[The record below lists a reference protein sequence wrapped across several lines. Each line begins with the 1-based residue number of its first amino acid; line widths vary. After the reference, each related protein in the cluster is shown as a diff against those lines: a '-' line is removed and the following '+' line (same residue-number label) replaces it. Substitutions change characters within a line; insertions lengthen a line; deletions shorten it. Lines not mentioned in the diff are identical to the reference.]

1 MVKRYEANT
10 GFFLN
15 FLTGFLPQISQEGT
29 LKFRCSLPIKRLKQK
44 SGFLVPL
51 FAHLNSE
58 SAKTRKS
65 RPLEKNVAYR
75 IFTEVSK
82 KSQFLD
88 FRVAW
93 V

>member
-10 GFFLN
+10 GYFLN

-44 SGFLVPL
+44 SGVLVPL

-65 RPLEKNVAYR
+65 RPLEKNVA
-75 IFTEVSK
+75 FTEVSK